1 MTKNRIGMILVILM
15 FSILTFNV
23 TFAAEIFDNKSTS
36 EVYKVSEDDS
46 SFDLPFIRVVDNRIE
61 VDKSI
66 SQVGLFMSTNSIEVT
81 EPLEGVQVF
90 YGNDT
95 VRLNASTQ
103 YPVIFTTGNVVIN
116 GEIENT
122 TFIYCNG
129 TITVGEDA
137 NIKGNLI
144 CYSPKLEINGQI
156 DGNILGNVTT
166 LDINNT
172 IKGKVRMQVQ
182 QVNCLEGAVVEN
194 EMQFTTT
201 NADLSIP
208 ESVGTATIDVIS
220 GNDMQIGQYF
230 LEILIATIGNIVIFL
245 LLLILVK
252 GERLERV
259 AQNLTNGRK
268 VLKNGI
274 SAYIGLIIS
283 ICFGIVL
290 LALLTKLGV
299 ALLIFAIAVMI
310 IFTLLK
316 NVIFGV
322 FIVELVKTRY
332 AKQEI
337 KPNNVLTAIIVFLI
351 LELLETIPYVG
362 ELIKF
367 IVFIFSLGIIYSLL
381 KRDSEKVEVVKEDKQ
396 EVIEAK

>member
-66 SQVGLFMSTNSIEVT
+66 SQVGLFISTNSIEVT

-95 VRLNASTQ
+95 VRINASTQ
-103 YPVIFTTGNVVIN
+103 YPVIFTTGNIVIN

-362 ELIKF
+362 EVIKF

>member
-1 MTKNRIGMILVILM
+1 MTKNRIGMILTILM

-23 TFAAEIFDNKSTS
+23 TLAAEIFDNKSTN

-46 SFDLPFIRVVDNRIE
+46 SFDLPFIRVIDNRIE
-61 VDKSI
+61 VDKLI

-81 EPLEGVQVF
+81 EPLEGIQVF

-103 YPVIFTTGNVVIN
+103 YPVVFTTGNVVIN

-129 TITVGEDA
+129 TITLGEDA

-156 DGNILGNVTT
+156 DGNILGSVTT

-172 IKGKVRMQVQ
+172 IKGKVRMKVQ
-182 QVNCLEGAVVEN
+182 QINCSENAVVEN

-201 NADLSIP
+201 KAELSVP
-208 ESVGTATIDVIS
+208 ESVGTAKIDVLS
-220 GNDMQIGQYF
+220 GNDVKVGQYF
-230 LEILIATIGNIVIFL
+230 LEILIATIGNIIIFL
-245 LLLILVK
+245 LLLILLK
-252 GERLERV
+252 GEKLEK
-259 AQNLTNGRK
+259 LTKGITNGKK
-268 VLKNGI
+268 VLKNGV
-274 SAYIGLIIS
+274 SAYIVLIIS

-290 LALLTKLGV
+290 LALLTKLGI
-299 ALLIFAIAVMI
+299 ALIVFAAAVMI

-316 NVIFGV
+316 NVIFGI

-337 KPNNVLTAIIVFLI
+337 KPNGVLTAIVVFLI
-351 LELLETIPYVG
+351 LELLEIIPYVG
-362 ELIKF
+362 EIIKF
-367 IVFIFSLGIIYSLL
+367 IVFIFSLGIVYSLI
-381 KRDSEKVEVVKEDKQ
+381 KKDNEKVEVVKEDKQ
-396 EVIEAK
+396 EVIDVK

>member
-156 DGNILGNVTT
+156 DGNILGNATT

-362 ELIKF
+362 EVIKF

-381 KRDSEKVEVVKEDKQ
+381 KKDSEKVEVVKEDKQ

>member
-66 SQVGLFMSTNSIEVT
+66 SQVGLFISTNSIEVT

-95 VRLNASTQ
+95 VRINASTQ

-362 ELIKF
+362 EVIKF

>member
-362 ELIKF
+362 EVIKF
-367 IVFIFSLGIIYSLL
+367 ILFIFSLGIIYSLL

>member
-95 VRLNASTQ
+95 VRINASTQ

-362 ELIKF
+362 EVIKF

>member
-362 ELIKF
+362 EVIKF